1 MLLCCFGT
9 IEIDVQYQ
17 IVLIYRNINENVC
30 LSASVANFIF
40 WLENEA
46 YFPQENKHYTYT
58 PCIKN
63 VYKENCKIRKEREN
77 IFIYSYH
84 IEKFTSENI
93 HMIQF
98 VIF

>member
-1 MLLCCFGT
+1 MYKEDGFKIYFRGFGPLYMKIAAYIVLLCCFGT

-46 YFPQENKHYTYT
+46 YFP
-58 PCIKN
+58 
-63 VYKENCKIRKEREN
+63 
-77 IFIYSYH
+77 
-84 IEKFTSENI
+84 
-93 HMIQF
+93 
-98 VIF
+98 

>member
-58 PCIKN
+58 PRIKN
-63 VYKENCKIRKEREN
+63 VYNIYKENCKIRKEMILIKES
-77 IFIYSYH
+77 FGVVH
-84 IEKFTSENI
+84 PHI
-93 HMIQF
+93 HMCI
-98 VIF
+98 

>member
-17 IVLIYRNINENVC
+17 IVLIYRNIKENVC

-58 PCIKN
+58 PRIKN

-77 IFIYSYH
+77 IYIIYSYH

-93 HMIQF
+93 I
-98 VIF
+98 